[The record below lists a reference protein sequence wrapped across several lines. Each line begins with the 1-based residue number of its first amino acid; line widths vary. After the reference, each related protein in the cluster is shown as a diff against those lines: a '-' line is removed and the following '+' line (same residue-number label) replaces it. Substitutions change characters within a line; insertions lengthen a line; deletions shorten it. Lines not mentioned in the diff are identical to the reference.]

1 MTNRTSPEYYA
12 KHKWSIL
19 AVLIFMPFMATLD
32 GTIVNV
38 ALPVMVKDLKTDME
52 SIQLVV
58 IVYLIAVVASILLF
72 GRLGDIK
79 GKGRLFM
86 FGTAVFTIG
95 SLMAGLSHDLNTLIV
110 SRAIEG
116 IGGAAAMANNQ
127 GIITEVFPA
136 SERGRA
142 LGISG
147 ISVALGTMLGPPI
160 GGLIVSSLSWNY
172 IFLINVPVGIVGF
185 LLALR
190 LLPRGTKTKQK
201 VDTLGAVTLAAAVI
215 LFFDALL
222 SGQNVGYDRYYIILA
237 FVGCIVLFALFIWF
251 EKKSKQPIVDL
262 SLFKNSL
269 FTISIVCVLIQ
280 FFAMSGI
287 SIIQPFYIE
296 DVLKIDPGQTGL
308 IMMSFPI
315 VMGIMSPLSGYIS
328 DKVGAAKITLV
339 GLVVMTAGLYLLSTM
354 TAAEPVAKLIL
365 FLCIVG
371 FGAGVFSAPNTSLI
385 MSTAPAG
392 KLGITGSINAFTR
405 NFGSVTGISLLTTL
419 LYSLMSSK
427 VGYQV
432 KGFIS
437 GKPDVFVYGMQ
448 TVYGIGVMILCV
460 SVLLTI
466 IRLFQDKR
474 QRASQ
479 AAPDAPGGKK

>member
-1 MTNRTSPEYYA
+1 MPNRTSPEYYA

-86 FGTAVFTIG
+86 FGTVVFTAG
-95 SLMAGLSHDLNTLIV
+95 SLMAGLSHDLNTLIIA
-110 SRAIEG
+110 RAIEG

-136 SERGRA
+136 GERGRA

-160 GGLIVSSLSWNY
+160 GGLIVSYLSWNY

-185 LLALR
+185 LLALK
-190 LLPRGTKTKQK
+190 LLPRGVKTKQK
-201 VDTLGAVTLAAAVI
+201 VDYRGAATLAAAVV
-215 LFFDALL
+215 LFFYALL
-222 SGQNVGYDRYYIILA
+222 TGQSAGYDKYYIILA
-237 FVGCIVLFALFIWF
+237 FIGCTVLFALFVLF
-251 EKKSKQPIVDL
+251 EKKSAQPIVEL

-269 FTISIVCVLIQ
+269 FTISIICVLIQ

-296 DVLKIDPGQTGL
+296 DVLKIDASCPRFPV
-308 IMMSFPI
+308 IFPI
-315 VMGIMSPLSGYIS
+315 RWARQRLRLSGLPS
-328 DKVGAAKITLV
+328 
-339 GLVVMTAGLYLLSTM
+339 
-354 TAAEPVAKLIL
+354 
-365 FLCIVG
+365 
-371 FGAGVFSAPNTSLI
+371 
-385 MSTAPAG
+385 
-392 KLGITGSINAFTR
+392 
-405 NFGSVTGISLLTTL
+405 
-419 LYSLMSSK
+419 
-427 VGYQV
+427 
-432 KGFIS
+432 
-437 GKPDVFVYGMQ
+437 
-448 TVYGIGVMILCV
+448 
-460 SVLLTI
+460 
-466 IRLFQDKR
+466 
-474 QRASQ
+474 
-479 AAPDAPGGKK
+479 

>member
-1 MTNRTSPEYYA
+1 MANRTSAEYYA

-19 AVLIFMPFMATLD
+19 VVLIFMPFMATLD
-32 GTIVNV
+32 GTVVNV
-38 ALPVMVKDLKTDME
+38 ALPVMVKDLHTDME
-52 SIQLVV
+52 SIQMVV
-58 IVYLIAVVASILLF
+58 IAYLIAVVATILLF

-86 FGTAVFTIG
+86 FGTAIFTIG
-95 SLMAGLSHDLNTLIV
+95 SLMAGLSHSLEMLII
-110 SRAIEG
+110 SRVIEG
-116 IGGAAAMANNQ
+116 IGGAAALANNQ
-127 GIITEVFPA
+127 GIITEVFPE

-147 ISVALGTMLGPPI
+147 ISVALGTMLGPPL
-160 GGLIVSSLSWNY
+160 GGLIVTYLHWEY
-172 IFLINVPVGIVGF
+172 IFLINVPVGVVAL
-185 LLALR
+185 LLAFK
-190 LLPRGTKTKQK
+190 LLPRGEKTKQK
-201 VDTLGAVTLAAAVI
+201 LDYRGAAALAAAVI
-215 LFFDALL
+215 CFFYALL
-222 SGQNVGYDRYYIILA
+222 GGQSAGYDRDYIIIA
-237 FVGCIVLFALFIWF
+237 FLGCIVFFILFLLF
-251 EKKSKQPIVDL
+251 EKKSAQPIVDL
-262 SLFKNSL
+262 SLFRNSL

-296 DVLKIDPGQTGL
+296 DVLKIDPGSTGL

-315 VMGIMSPLSGYIS
+315 AMGVLSPLSGYIS

-339 GLVVMTAGLYLLSTM
+339 GLVIMTAGLALLATMNAST
-354 TAAEPVAKLIL
+354 APAQLIL
-365 FLCIVG
+365 SLCVVG
-371 FGAGVFSAPNTSLI
+371 VGAGVFSAPNTSLI
-385 MSTAPAG
+385 MSTAPKE
-392 KLGITGSINAFTR
+392 KLGIVGSINAFTR

-448 TVYGIGVMILCV
+448 TVYAIGTAILCV
-460 SVLLTI
+460 SVALTVV
-466 IRLFQDKR
+466 RLFQDKKAKAR
-474 QRASQ
+474 EAASK
-479 AAPDAPGGKK
+479 A

>member
-1 MTNRTSPEYYA
+1 MADRTSLDYYA

-19 AVLIFMPFMATLD
+19 AVLIFMPFMVTLD
-32 GTIVNV
+32 GTVVNV
-38 ALPVMVKDLKTDME
+38 ALPVMVKDLNTDME
-52 SIQLVV
+52 SIQMVV
-58 IVYLIAVVASILLF
+58 IVYLVAVVASILLF

-86 FGTAVFTIG
+86 FGTVVFTVG
-95 SLMAGLSHDLNTLIV
+95 SLMAGLSHTLEFLIV
-110 SRAIEG
+110 SRVIEG
-116 IGGAAAMANNQ
+116 IGGAAALANNQ

-136 SERGRA
+136 NERGRA

-160 GGLIVSSLSWNY
+160 GGLIVTYLSWNY
-172 IFLINVPVGIVGF
+172 IFLINVPVGIVAF
-185 LLALR
+185 ILALK
-190 LLPRGTKTKQK
+190 LLPRGKKKDQQ
-201 VDTLGAVTLAAAVI
+201 VDYRGTALLAAAVI
-215 LFFDALL
+215 LFFFGLL
-222 SGQNVGYDRYYIILA
+222 TGQSKGYDKYYIILSFA
-237 FVGCIVLFALFIWF
+237 GAVILVALFLYF
-251 EKKSKQPIVDL
+251 EKRSQQPIIDL

-269 FTISIVCVLIQ
+269 FTLSVICVLIQ

-296 DVLKIDPGQTGL
+296 DVLKIDPGSTGL

-339 GLVVMTAGLYLLSTM
+339 GLVIMTLGLGLLATM
-354 TAAEPVAKLIL
+354 TATEPVIKLIV

-371 FGAGVFSAPNTSLI
+371 LGAGIFSAPNTSLI
-385 MSTAPAG
+385 MSTAPKE
-392 KLGITGSINAFTR
+392 KLGIVGSINAFTR

-432 KGFIS
+432 KGYIN
-437 GKPDVFVYGMQ
+437 GRPDVFVYGMQ
-448 TVYGIGVMILCV
+448 TVYAIGTAILCV
-460 SVLLTI
+460 SVILTV
-466 IRLFQDKR
+466 IRLFQDKK
-474 QRASQ
+474 AK
-479 AAPDAPGGKK
+479 AAHQPSPHS